1 MTSEAGPIVA
11 VDLGGTWVRVA
22 SFGPDGVIRHRA
34 RAATLRDAGPEA
46 VVDQICSLARQVVGP
61 EPDLGASEM
70 LVAIA
75 VPGPV
80 DPVAGVM
87 DGAPNLPGW
96 HLVPLRALVEARL
109 GCRCLIDHD
118 ASLAALGEHR
128 RGAGQGVA
136 DFIYITVSTGIGAG
150 LVFDHYLYRGG
161 SGRAGEFGHVVVVED
176 GPLCHCGNRGC
187 LEAVSSG
194 TAIALA
200 AGAPSAAEVS
210 RRAAAGDR
218 AAQMVLEGAAR
229 HLGLAVGG
237 LINLLNPDVIAMG
250 GGVLGAGGG
259 FWDQMV
265 AAVAE
270 GSFASTRA
278 HCQLVRSRLGEDQ
291 GLLGAY
297 ELARDKRAQDE
308 LATGAVPA
316 PLG

>member
-1 MTSEAGPIVA
+1 MTGVGRAGRIVA

-22 SFGPDGVIRHRA
+22 SFEQDGTIQGRA
-34 RAATLRDAGPEA
+34 RAATLREAGPEA
-46 VVDQICSLARQVVGP
+46 VVAQICSLAREVVSADSWSVP
-61 EPDLGASEM
+61 EEM
-70 LVAIA
+70 VVAIA

-96 HLVPLRALVEARL
+96 RMVPLRALVEAEL

-118 ASLAALGEHR
+118 ASVAALGEHR
-128 RGAGQGVA
+128 RGAGRGMA
-136 DFIYITVSTGIGAG
+136 DFVYVTVSTGIGAG
-150 LVFDHYLYRGG
+150 LIFGGRLYRGG
-161 SGRAGEFGHVVVVED
+161 SGRAGEFGHMVVVED

-210 RRAAAGDR
+210 RRAAAGDQ
-218 AAQMVLEGAAR
+218 AAQEVLAAAAR
-229 HLGLAVGG
+229 QLGLAVGG
-237 LINLLNPDVIAMG
+237 LINLLNPDAIAFG
-250 GGVLGAGGG
+250 GGVLAAGGH

-270 GSFASTRA
+270 GSFAATRA
-278 HCQLVRSRLGEDQ
+278 HCKLLRSQLGEDQ

-297 ELARDKRAQDE
+297 ELAQDE
-308 LATGAVPA
+308 LAEGAASVLLA
-316 PLG
+316 